1 MTPVLPVKI
10 IFILLNVVWKKD
22 GKIEVGVGS
31 EKHDCGRRTE
41 TTYLWFREG
50 RKYLSSHTIADK
62 SSS

>member
-22 GKIEVGVGS
+22 EKIEVGVGS
-31 EKHDCGRRTE
+31 EKHDYDRRTE
-41 TTYLWFREG
+41 TTYLWFGEG